1 MKQKIKDIVENK
13 DTIAYILILPTSMVL
28 IFVLFYPILST
39 LLLSFGIDF
48 SGGTFT
54 FDYYLR
60 LFTDNEFW
68 DTIINTVE
76 FVGFSVIFQLVLGL
90 IVALLLNKPIKGLV
104 FFRIIALLPWTIPK
118 VVVGSTWRWMY
129 NSTFGIINYT
139 LLKLGVISE
148 NIPWLSVKS
157 TALLSIITANIW
169 RGFPFPML
177 FMLAGLQMIP
187 KSLYEAASID
197 GANDWIK
204 FFYITLPN
212 LKKTI
217 IVVLALTTIWEC
229 RQIDLIM
236 TMTGGGPGTLTDV
249 FATSIYKQYFHF
261 FQFNYASAMAIIMST
276 MMLIVSIPY
285 IKGILSSDEGG
296 Q

>member
-1 MKQKIKDIVENK
+1 
-13 DTIAYILILPTSMVL
+13 
-28 IFVLFYPILST
+28 VLFYPILST
-39 LLLSFGIDF
+39 ILLSFGIDF

-54 FDYYLR
+54 LNYYLR

-68 DTIINTVE
+68 STIINTIK
-76 FVGFSVIFQLVLGL
+76 FVSFSVSFQLVLGL
-90 IVALLLNKPIKGLV
+90 IVALLLNKPVKGIV
-104 FFRIIALLPWTIPK
+104 FFRVIALLPWTIPR
-118 VVVGSTWRWMY
+118 VVVGSNWRWMY

-139 LLKLGVISE
+139 LLKLGLVSE
-148 NIPWLSVKS
+148 NILWLSTKS
-157 TALLSIITANIW
+157 TVLYSIIIANIW

-197 GANDWIK
+197 GANDWSK

-217 IVVLALTTIWEC
+217 IVVLMLSTIWEF

-249 FATSIYKQYFHF
+249 LATSIYKQYFHF
-261 FQFNYASAMAIIMST
+261 FQFNYASAMAITMSA

-285 IKGILSSDEGG
+285 IRVILSSDEGG

>member
-13 DTIAYILILPTSMVL
+13 DTIAYILILPASMVL

-60 LFTDNEFW
+60 LFMDNEFW

-76 FVGFSVIFQLVLGL
+76 FVGFSVIFQFILGL

-249 FATSIYKQYFHF
+249 LATSIYKQYFHF

>member
-60 LFTDNEFW
+60 LFMDNEFW